1 MSLTFKIIVGMI
13 SGLIIGI
20 LCQIFQLTSYS
31 DLNNFVFDGIID
43 GLGQVFIVSLKMMVV
58 PLVFL
63 SLTCGAASL
72 GASGSIGR
80 LGGKTISLYLFTTA
94 IAVTVALGFA
104 LLIDPGKG
112 EVASTFEPPAYEP
125 RSAPDIKDT
134 LINIFPENPVAAM
147 ADGSMLQII
156 VFAILLGFAISKSG
170 EPGKKILGLFESA
183 NTVMLSL
190 IMFIVNMAPYGV
202 FCLMMKLGLS
212 IGLYEI
218 LKLAKYFFTVVTVL
232 IFHGLVVYSFL
243 IFFFTKLNPFIFL
256 RKMREALLVAF
267 STSSSGATMPI
278 TMSIVQNKLGVKSR
292 IASFSVPLG
301 ATINMDGTAIMQGVA
316 TVFIAQFYG
325 IVLSP
330 DQFLMVIVTA
340 TLASIGTAAVPG
352 VGLIMLTMVLG
363 QVGLPVEGIGLII
376 GVDRLLDMLRTAV
389 NVTGDGTVALIVAS
403 SEKDLDHSKFH
414 EFPSENIQ

>member
-1 MSLTFKIIVGMI
+1 MSLTIKILVGMI
-13 SGLIIGI
+13 TGLIIGI
-20 LCQIFQLTSYS
+20 LCQVSHLTTYAL
-31 DLNNFVFDGIID
+31 LNDFVFEGFIDGI
-43 GLGQVFIVSLKMMVV
+43 GQIFIVSLKMMVV

-80 LGGKTISLYLFTTA
+80 LGGKTISLYLITTA
-94 IAVTVALGFA
+94 IAVSVALCFA
-104 LLIDPGKG
+104 LLINPGEG
-112 EVASTFEPPAYEP
+112 GNSSVIDSQAYEP
-125 RSAPDIKDT
+125 KEAPSVKDT
-134 LINIFPENPVAAM
+134 LINIFPDNPIAAM
-147 ADGSMLQII
+147 AEGSMLQII
-156 VFAILLGFAISKSG
+156 VFALLLGVAISKAG
-170 EPGKKILGLFESA
+170 EAGNRILGLFESA
-183 NTVMLSL
+183 NTVMLKL
-190 IMFIVNMAPYGV
+190 IMFIVNLAPYGV

-218 LKLAKYFFTVVTVL
+218 LKLAKYFFTVVAVL
-232 IFHGLVVYSFL
+232 IFHGLVVYPLL
-243 IFFFTKLNPFIFL
+243 IFSLTKLNPFIFL

-267 STSSSGATMPI
+267 STSSSGATMPV
-278 TMSIVQNKLGVKSR
+278 TMAAVQNKLGVKSR

-325 IVLSP
+325 IVLTP
-330 DQFLMVIVTA
+330 DQFLMVILTA
-340 TLASIGTAAVPG
+340 TLASVGTAAVPG

-389 NVTGDGTVALIVAS
+389 NVTGDGTVAVIVAS
-403 SEKDLDHSKFH
+403 SEKDLDYEKFH
-414 EFPSENIQ
+414 ELSSEDNE

>member
-1 MSLTFKIIVGMI
+1 MSLTFKIIIGMI
-13 SGLIIGI
+13 AGLLLGVF
-20 LCQIFQLTSYS
+20 CQVFQLTNYS
-31 DLNNFVFDGIID
+31 FLNDFVFDGFID
-43 GLGQVFIVSLKMMVV
+43 GAGQIFIVSLKMMVV

-80 LGGKTISLYLFTTA
+80 LGGKTILLYLFTTA
-94 IAVTVALGFA
+94 IAVSVALGFA
-104 LLIDPGKG
+104 LLINPGEG
-112 EVASTFEPPAYEP
+112 GGASAIESPAYEP
-125 RSAPDIKDT
+125 KSTPDVKDT
-134 LINIFPENPVAAM
+134 LINIFPDNPVAAM
-147 ADGSMLQII
+147 AEGSMLQII
-156 VFAILLGFAISKSG
+156 VFALLLGFAISKSG
-170 EPGKKILGLFESA
+170 DPGKKILGLFESA
-183 NTVMLSL
+183 NTVMLKL
-190 IMFIVNMAPYGV
+190 IMVIVNFAPYGV

-212 IGLYEI
+212 ISPYEI

-232 IFHGLVVYSFL
+232 IFHGLVIYSFL
-243 IFFFTKLNPFIFL
+243 IFTFTKLNPLIFL

-278 TMSIVQNKLGVKSR
+278 TMSTVQNKLGVNSR

-325 IVLSP
+325 IVLTP
-330 DQFLMVIVTA
+330 DQFLMVILTA

-403 SEKDLDHSKFH
+403 SEKDLDHGKFH
-414 EFPSENIQ
+414 ELSSEKNK